1 MHPFRLAG
9 LSSTT
14 ANQSGLANLS
24 AAERMSIAQQTYH
37 ERQFHM
43 VDTGWGQ
50 AIMDA
55 AMLNLSADAAAQVA
69 SRASVAQAIGYR
81 FRGFSQAYE
90 DVAPSMDHF
99 AFFRLAV
106 NLMILMPVDD
116 AARSMLLFPTWPSY
130 WDVKVK
136 LHGPR
141 NTVVEASCTGG
152 KLDYL
157 VVTPAERARDVVL
170 VGCRGS

>member
-1 MHPFRLAG
+1 M
-9 LSSTT
+9 
-14 ANQSGLANLS
+14 S
-24 AAERMSIAQQTYH
+24 ASERMSIAQQTYH

-69 SRASVAQAIGYR
+69 SRAAVAQAIGYR

-106 NLMILMPVDD
+106 NLMLLMPVDD
-116 AARSMLLFPTWPSY
+116 AASSMLLFPTWPRY
-130 WDVKVK
+130 WDVQVK
-136 LHGPR
+136 LHGPQ
-141 NTVVEASCTGG
+141 NTVIEAACTAG

-157 VVTPAERARDVVL
+157 RVTPPERARDVVL
-170 VGCRGS
+170 IGCK